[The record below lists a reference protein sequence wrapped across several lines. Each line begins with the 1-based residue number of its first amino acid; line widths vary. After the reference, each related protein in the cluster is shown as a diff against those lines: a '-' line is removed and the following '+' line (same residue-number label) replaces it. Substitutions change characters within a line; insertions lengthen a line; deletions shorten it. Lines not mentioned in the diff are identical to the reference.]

1 MYWSKVMPV
10 ANRSGVT
17 ALGLSSIVASPGAHS
32 STSLRSRRGF
42 DYFDYVVRPATICA
56 PGRRRRTSGDVRTF
70 EELLPPPRM
79 SHGRSMRVSSTQIGT
94 PRPSRTSTTRRSTSS
109 TALLALPA
117 EVDGEGT
124 TNVPSA
130 RMASSLGDKFSTLHE
145 IVRAARNNL
154 APGPWDYLIGGA
166 ETETTLRRNRQAL
179 DAIAFRPRVLRDVSK
194 IDATSTLFGR
204 PVRLPLMLAPI
215 GSIETFAEGGGATA
229 AKASEEFG
237 VPQMLSSVCNP
248 GLEAVAA
255 AANNF
260 RIFQLYVRG
269 DDAWVDDWV
278 RRAVD
283 HGYAAFCLTVDT
295 ASYSRRERDLAR
307 RFVKP
312 WRTRAGGFEFQ
323 AGLSWDHVKRF
334 KDTHAIPLVLKGI
347 ATAEDAAL
355 AVDHGVEG
363 VYVSNHGGR
372 QLDHGRGA
380 VEVLPEV
387 VRAVGGRATVVV
399 DGGFVRGTDVVKAI
413 ALGAQSVGIGRLAC
427 CGLAAAGQAGL
438 VRVLELLDDE
448 IRIAMALLGVD
459 RLAALDPSY
468 LHPATP
474 VGPPR
479 ATSAVPLPDEDGY

>member
-1 MYWSKVMPV
+1 
-10 ANRSGVT
+10 
-17 ALGLSSIVASPGAHS
+17 
-32 STSLRSRRGF
+32 
-42 DYFDYVVRPATICA
+42 
-56 PGRRRRTSGDVRTF
+56 
-70 EELLPPPRM
+70 
-79 SHGRSMRVSSTQIGT
+79 
-94 PRPSRTSTTRRSTSS
+94 
-109 TALLALPA
+109 
-117 EVDGEGT
+117 
-124 TNVPSA
+124 
-130 RMASSLGDKFSTLHE
+130 MASNLESTFQTLHE

-154 APGPWDYLIGGA
+154 APGPWDYLSGGA

-179 DAIAFRPRVLRDVSK
+179 DSVAFRPRVLRDVSK
-194 IDATSTLFGR
+194 VDCTSTLLGQ
-204 PVRLPLMLAPI
+204 PVRIPVVLAPI

-229 AKASEEFG
+229 AKASGAFG

-255 AANNF
+255 AADNI

-278 RRAVD
+278 KRARD
-283 HGYAAFCLTVDT
+283 HGYAGFCLTVDT

-334 KDTHAIPLVLKGI
+334 KDRHDLPLALKGI
-347 ATAEDAAL
+347 ATAEDATL
-355 AVDHGVEG
+355 AVEHGVDV

-380 VEVLPEV
+380 LDVLPEV
-387 VRAVGGRATVVV
+387 VQAVGGRATVLV

-413 ALGAQSVGIGRLAC
+413 ALGAQAVGLGRIAC

-438 VRVLELLDDE
+438 ERVLELLEDE
-448 IRIAMALLGVD
+448 IRIAMGLLGVS
-459 RLAALDPSY
+459 RLAQLDRSY

-474 VGPPR
+474 VTLPNV
-479 ATSAVPLPDEDGY
+479 TSAFPLLHEEGY